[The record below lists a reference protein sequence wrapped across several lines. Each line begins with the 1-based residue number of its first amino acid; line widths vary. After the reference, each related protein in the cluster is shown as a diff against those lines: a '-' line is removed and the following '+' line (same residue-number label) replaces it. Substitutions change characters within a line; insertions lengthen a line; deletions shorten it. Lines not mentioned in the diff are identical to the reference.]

1 MNNSFL
7 AWYLFLVFFLFSC
20 TAIEIKEDIFS
31 KKGKFSLASN
41 SEYFSGIINVSD
53 VEKRIQFNLD
63 SLSKEF
69 KISFTDEEIETKEDI
84 FSKKGKFS
92 LASNSEYFSG
102 IINVSDVEKRI
113 QFNLDSLSKDFKI
126 SFKDEEIKTNFK
138 YENIIKESDFKLFLK
153 WFFFKCTN
161 IECQNFTLQN
171 LKLKKHLSNKS
182 GLIIQGNYQKF
193 RLSLKLNDI

>member
-20 TAIEIKEDIFS
+20 AAIEIKEDIFS

-41 SEYFSGIINVSD
+41 SEYFSGTINVSD
-53 VEKRIQFNLD
+53 VDKKIQLNLD
-63 SLSKEF
+63 
-69 KISFTDEEIETKEDI
+69 
-84 FSKKGKFS
+84 G
-92 LASNSEYFSG
+92 
-102 IINVSDVEKRI
+102 
-113 QFNLDSLSKDFKI
+113 LSKDFKI
-126 SFKDEEIKTNFK
+126 SFKDKEIKTNFK
-138 YENIIKESDFKLFLK
+138 YDNFIKESDFKLFLK

-171 LKLKKHLSNKS
+171 LKLRKHLSNKR
-182 GLIIQGNYQKF
+182 GLIILGSFQKF

>member
-1 MNNSFL
+1 MKKSFL
-7 AWYLFLVFFLFSC
+7 AWYLFLVFFLLSC
-20 TAIEIKEDIFS
+20 TAIEIKEDIFT

-41 SEYFSGIINVSD
+41 SEYFSGTINVSD
-53 VEKRIQFNLD
+53 VEKRIEL
-63 SLSKEF
+63 
-69 KISFTDEEIETKEDI
+69 
-84 FSKKGKFS
+84 
-92 LASNSEYFSG
+92 
-102 IINVSDVEKRI
+102 
-113 QFNLDSLSKDFKI
+113 NLDSLSKDFKI

-182 GLIIQGNYQKF
+182 GLIIQGNFQNF

>member
-1 MNNSFL
+1 MKKSFL

-20 TAIEIKEDIFS
+20 AAIEIKEDTFS

-53 VEKRIQFNLD
+53 VEKKIQFNLD
-63 SLSKEF
+63 SLSK
-69 KISFTDEEIETKEDI
+69 K
-84 FSKKGKFS
+84 
-92 LASNSEYFSG
+92 
-102 IINVSDVEKRI
+102 
-113 QFNLDSLSKDFKI
+113 FKI

-138 YENIIKESDFKLFLK
+138 YENIIKESDFKLFLE

-161 IECQNFTLQN
+161 VECKNFTLQN
-171 LKLKKHLSNKS
+171 LKLKKYLSNKS

-193 RLSLKLNDI
+193 RFSLKLNDI

>member
-20 TAIEIKEDIFS
+20 AAIEIKEDIFS

-69 KISFTDEEIETKEDI
+69 KISFTDEEI
-84 FSKKGKFS
+84 
-92 LASNSEYFSG
+92 
-102 IINVSDVEKRI
+102 
-113 QFNLDSLSKDFKI
+113 
-126 SFKDEEIKTNFK
+126 KTNFK
-138 YENIIKESDFKLFLK
+138 YKNIIKESDFKLFLK
-153 WFFFKCTN
+153 WFFFECTN

-171 LKLKKHLSNKS
+171 LKLKKHLSTKS
-182 GLIIQGNYQKF
+182 GLIIQGNFQKF

>member
-1 MNNSFL
+1 MKKSFL

-20 TAIEIKEDIFS
+20 AAIEIKEDIFS

-69 KISFTDEEIETKEDI
+69 KISFTDEEI
-84 FSKKGKFS
+84 
-92 LASNSEYFSG
+92 
-102 IINVSDVEKRI
+102 
-113 QFNLDSLSKDFKI
+113 
-126 SFKDEEIKTNFK
+126 KTNFK

-153 WFFFKCTN
+153 WFFFECTN

-171 LKLKKHLSNKS
+171 LKLKKYLSNKS
-182 GLIIQGNYQKF
+182 GLIIQGNLQNF

>member
-20 TAIEIKEDIFS
+20 AAIEIKEDIFL

-41 SEYFSGIINVSD
+41 SEYFSGIINVSN

-69 KISFTDEEIETKEDI
+69 KISFTDEEI
-84 FSKKGKFS
+84 
-92 LASNSEYFSG
+92 
-102 IINVSDVEKRI
+102 
-113 QFNLDSLSKDFKI
+113 
-126 SFKDEEIKTNFK
+126 KTNFK
-138 YENIIKESDFKLFLK
+138 YKNIIKESDFKLFLK
-153 WFFFKCTN
+153 WFFFECTN

-171 LKLKKHLSNKS
+171 LNLKKHLSNKS
-182 GLIIQGNYQKF
+182 GLIIQGNFQKF

>member
-1 MNNSFL
+1 MKKSFL

-20 TAIEIKEDIFS
+20 ASIEI
-31 KKGKFSLASN
+31 
-41 SEYFSGIINVSD
+41 
-53 VEKRIQFNLD
+53 
-63 SLSKEF
+63 
-69 KISFTDEEIETKEDI
+69 KEDI

-126 SFKDEEIKTNFK
+126 SFKDGEIKTNFK

-153 WFFFKCTN
+153 WFFFKCSN
-161 IECQNFTLQN
+161 IECQNFSFQD
-171 LKLKKHLSNKS
+171 LKLKKQLSNKT
-182 GLIIQGNYQKF
+182 GLIIQGNFQKF